1 MYFYFFY
8 QADEL
13 RERHPHTHHHL
24 LLPVSSWPD
33 FHVVVLKELFVELSL
48 CFGGIWTKR
57 ENTCIHI
64 SSYLQHLFHVC
75 PWCLIKLEYKNS
87 KSCVDRVVGLWS
99 LTFRPQSACYH
110 GGSVS
115 QAFIGQRFISLLE
128 CPVLKIFSIYSE
140 DKLLPAFLVINTV
153 TMTGSSR
160 EKSYYLLF
168 WLFCFCE
175 KLWQWKC
182 Y

>member
-1 MYFYFFY
+1 MYVFLFFKFFLPSWR
-8 QADEL
+8 AERASSPHAPSPSPPSIEL
-13 RERHPHTHHHL
+13 AWLSCCSPERAFCGAFALFRRHLNKKRKHMHT
-24 LLPVSSWPD
+24 
-33 FHVVVLKELFVELSL
+33 
-48 CFGGIWTKR
+48 
-57 ENTCIHI
+57 

-75 PWCLIKLEYKNS
+75 PWFLIKLEYKNS

-168 WLFCFCE
+168 
-175 KLWQWKC
+175 
-182 Y
+182 